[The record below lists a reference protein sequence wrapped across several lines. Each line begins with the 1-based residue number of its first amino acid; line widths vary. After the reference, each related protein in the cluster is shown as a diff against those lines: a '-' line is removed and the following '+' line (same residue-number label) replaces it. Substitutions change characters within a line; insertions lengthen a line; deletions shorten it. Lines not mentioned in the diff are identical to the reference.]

1 MEGVNFNPF
10 SKRPT
15 IAYKNDLE
23 RDYRFLAAGLSEMDL
38 GMLIQGKRKFLFE
51 QP

>member
-23 RDYRFLAAGLSEMDL
+23 RDYRSLAAGLSEMDL
-38 GMLIQGKRKFLFE
+38 GNVDTRE
-51 QP
+51 A